1 MANKKKTNYN
11 NPNRKTRSYIQII
24 YEESAP
30 PNFVDIL
37 KAEVDKGKLRYFILS
52 PWHDRDWYT
61 EADEAEY
68 QRKLALCQLDA
79 YELTNPVIAG
89 TYKKKHLHMIG
100 ELAYNTQQYYANKYF
115 QGLTN
120 GSFVKPRENLRGA
133 VRYHAHLDEDPRKK
147 AMYDPDLIYAYG
159 DIKIDR
165 FLQDEDK
172 SMNSL
177 TAWKE
182 IKQLII
188 DNNITNYKDFDDL
201 MDEQD
206 IDLQLQFQKN
216 ARLASRAVQY
226 INSKREQEHL
236 ADTIA
241 KVEMNE
247 RALKQEKQ
255 DLNYLVEHNIVTV
268 DYAQAQLKKLS

>member
-11 NPNRKTRSYIQII
+11 NPNRKTRSYLQVI

-30 PNFVDIL
+30 LNFVDLL
-37 KAEVDKGKLRYFILS
+37 KNEVDKGKLRYFILS
-52 PWHDRDWYT
+52 PWHDRDWWT
-61 EADEAEY
+61 EADQAEY
-68 QRKLALCQLDA
+68 QQKLALCQLDA

-89 TYKKKHLHMIG
+89 TYKKKHLHMIA
-100 ELAYNTQQYYANKYF
+100 ELAYNNQQYYANKYF

-133 VRYHAHLDEDPRKK
+133 VRYLAHLDEDPRQK
-147 AMYDPDLIYAYG
+147 AMYDPDLIYCYG
-159 DIKIDR
+159 DINIDR
-165 FLQDEDK
+165 FLTDEDK

-236 ADTIA
+236 ADAMA

-247 RALKQEKQ
+247 RALRQEKR
-255 DLNYLVEHNIVTV
+255 DLYRLVESNIVTH
-268 DYAQAQLKKLS
+268 DFAQAQLKELR